1 MLNLTSMSRAHQ
13 TTEAQ
18 AFFAEHSRGL
28 WTARLIGVVVALD
41 VTSLLGFLLAQ

>member
-18 AFFAEHSRGL
+18 AFFVEQSRRL
-28 WTARLIGVVVALD
+28 WTPRLIGLVVALD